1 VRKIASRPGRG
12 TFAAFRSGSRVGG
25 GILRG
30 EERLMSLNS
39 TALLFLAGL
48 CAALF
53 AMLEIGRRLGL
64 RRRQADPQAGAGL
77 SAVDGAIYGL
87 LGLLIAFTF
96 SGAAARF
103 DGRRQLIVQE
113 TNAIGTAYLRL
124 DLLPAPARDELRE
137 KFKTY
142 VDSRL
147 AFYSKLADRAAAKAD
162 LDRSNALQGEIW
174 TAAVAACKETGSPA
188 VMSLVLPSLNDMID
202 ITTTRLAAMMTH
214 PPAVIGGMLLVLL
227 LFSSLFAGIS
237 LSEGRSRN
245 VLHMA
250 GYAVLMTLAL
260 YVIADLE
267 YPRMGF
273 VRVDAFDQ
281 ILVDLRASMK

>member
-1 VRKIASRPGRG
+1 M
-12 TFAAFRSGSRVGG
+12 T
-25 GILRG
+25 
-30 EERLMSLNS
+30 LNA

-53 AMLEIGRRLGL
+53 GMLELGRRLGT
-64 RRRQADPQAGAGL
+64 RRRLADPQAGAGL

-103 DGRRQLIVQE
+103 DARRQLIVQE
-113 TNAIGTAYLRL
+113 ANAIGTAYLRL
-124 DLLPAPARDELRE
+124 DLLPAPARKELRE
-137 KFKTY
+137 KFRAY
-142 VDSRL
+142 LDSRL
-147 AFYSKLADRAAAKAD
+147 AFYGKLSDLPAAKVE
-162 LDRSNALQGEIW
+162 LDRSNALQAEIW
-174 TAAVAACKETGSPA
+174 TASLAACKEAGSPA
-188 VMSLVLPSLNDMID
+188 VLSLVVASLNDMID
-202 ITTTRLAAMMTH
+202 ITTTRLAALMTH

-227 LFSSLFAGIS
+227 LFSALFAGIS

-267 YPRMGF
+267 YPRLGL

-281 ILVDLRASMK
+281 LLVDLRASMR

>member
-1 VRKIASRPGRG
+1 
-12 TFAAFRSGSRVGG
+12 
-25 GILRG
+25 
-30 EERLMSLNS
+30 MSLNAS
-39 TALLFLAGL
+39 ALLFLVGL

-53 AMLEIGRRLGL
+53 AMLELGRRLGT
-64 RRRQADPQAGAGL
+64 RRRLVDPQAGAGL

-103 DGRRQLIVQE
+103 DARRQLIVQE

-124 DLLPAPARDELRE
+124 DLLPTPAQKELRE
-137 KFKTY
+137 KFRAY

-147 AFYSKLADRAAAKAD
+147 AFYGKLSGRPAAKAE
-162 LDRSNALQGEIW
+162 LDRSTVLQGEIW
-174 TAAVAACKETGSPA
+174 TAAVAASKDVASPA
-188 VMSLVLPSLNDMID
+188 VMTLVVSSLNDMID

-227 LFSSLFAGIS
+227 LFSALFAGIS

-245 VLHMA
+245 ILHMA
-250 GYAVLMTLAL
+250 GFAVLMTLAL

-267 YPRMGF
+267 YPRLGL
-273 VRVDAFDQ
+273 VRVDSFDQ
-281 ILVDLRASMK
+281 LLVDLRATMK